1 MDPKMVFKD
10 VDQRLK
16 YALRDNNNKGVI
28 ASSIIK
34 DKKHSTHSAYV
45 QAIDIHNGTMRAEY
59 QLMSGE

>member
-34 DKKHSTHSAYV
+34 DKKHSTHSAK
-45 QAIDIHNGTMRAEY
+45 
-59 QLMSGE
+59 MSKQMISIIV